1 MSIATRR
8 VLLIV
13 FGCVLMVGM
22 SMLGSASASAEVIH
36 NFEFDVNGQETP
48 TGTIGFNYLGSV
60 ALDQA
65 SGDVWIVEWNTGVLY
80 KFDAAGNYTGVE
92 IKGAQV
98 PQGSLGVTASSGIAV
113 DNSSGLNKDDLY
125 VAGTAHDVVYKFDS
139 AGKLL
144 SELTGSETLAG
155 SFQPRGVAVDDSGD
169 LYVAD
174 GANNVVDKFEA
185 TGKYLSQ
192 IASPEIIN
200 PATIAVD
207 SAGNVYL
214 TNMQASTVKL
224 EPGGGASVLD
234 SNPTS
239 AVAVDPQDDHVY
251 VAEPQPNLSPGQ
263 IAEYDPSGN
272 RLGAFGR
279 EQLGEVFGIAVRSST
294 GEVYVA
300 NYGHNL
306 LDVFGPAIVIPDTM
320 TDAASNI
327 QPTGATLNG
336 AVDPDAI
343 QVTGCQF
350 EYATS
355 TSYGQ
360 SVPCEQAL
368 RSIGSGTSA
377 VAVGANLSGLSPDA
391 TYHFRLVATNT
402 NGTNHGADT
411 TFTTTG
417 PPRLDGVWASNV
429 TSTSATLDANINPLW
444 PTNAQYHLE
453 YGTTSSY
460 GHTLAGNAGQ
470 GTTDVL
476 VDYHLQELQPDTTY
490 HYRFVTT
497 NVYGTVEAVDHTF
510 TTEAVTGQ
518 ELTLP
523 DGRAWELVS
532 PPSKS
537 GALIEGFQQDPIQA
551 AYDGRG
557 ITYGVLEPIGEN
569 IPAGKTVTSQALS
582 MRSPGGWGTQDISL
596 PRRLATEG
604 EISSQG
610 WDYRLFSS
618 DLSIASIQ
626 QKGAAV
632 PLSSDAAEDELEG
645 RLYLRNDVDG
655 SFLALLTSADVPA
668 GTKLNGESWE
678 DGNARQIKVEFV
690 DATPDVSH
698 VIMSSGL
705 ALTPE
710 ATESEFIESHFA
722 SENLYEWSAGRL
734 QLVNILPDGHP
745 ILGENLLAGER
756 NGNWGSAP
764 RAVSSDGRWVAWI
777 VGDPYRGG
785 LSSLYVRDMVA
796 GKTVQVGGSHPVF
809 QTMSSDG
816 GRIFFTEAGDLYEFD
831 RDTGVQT
838 DLTAEHGMGENNAG
852 VQQAV
857 AGVSEDGSYV
867 YFVANGVLASGA
879 TRGDCTQGALAEQ
892 TLSVLDCNLYVE
904 HYDSE
909 PGREGWEKP
918 SFIAS
923 LSGED
928 EQDWYSPAFGQGAVN
943 LAGVRSR
950 VSPDGRYL
958 AFMSSRSLTGY
969 DNIDVNS
976 GHPDQEVYLYD
987 ASTGHL
993 VCASCDP
1000 TGARPVGIF
1009 DTGDDVLMD
1018 RNIGSHAE
1026 LTDHWVAGIIPGWG
1040 DSSGERSVYQPRY
1053 LSDSG
1058 RLFFDSPDALVAQ
1071 DTNGLMDVYEYE
1083 PAGVGGSRGCSSSS
1097 FTFGVGSDGCVS
1109 LISSGTSSS
1118 ESAFFDASEN
1128 GDDVFFLTTARLTG
1142 ADYDTSVDV
1151 YDAHVCSDAVPCVVV
1166 PVSPPACTSGDS
1178 CKAAPSPQPAIF
1190 GAAPSAT
1197 FSGVGNIVEGTKK
1210 SVKGKAKTKK
1220 HPKKKKKKKM
1230 RRKRTRKGKKAGG
1243 SHTGRTS
1250 KKGQG

>member
-1 MSIATRR
+1 MSIAARR
-8 VLLIV
+8 VLSIV
-13 FGCVLMVGM
+13 LGCVLMVGM
-22 SMLGSASASAEVIH
+22 SVLGGASASAEVIH
-36 NFEFDVNGQETP
+36 DFEFNVNGEETP
-48 TGTIGFNYLGSV
+48 TGTNGFNYLGSV

-92 IKGAQV
+92 ITGAQV

-125 VAGTAHDVVYKFDS
+125 VAGTAHGVVYKFDS

-155 SFQPRGVAVDDSGD
+155 SFQPSGVAVDASGD

-174 GANNVVDKFEA
+174 RTNDVVDKFEA

-200 PATIAVD
+200 PATVAVD
-207 SAGNVYL
+207 SVGNVYL

-234 SNPTS
+234 ANPTS
-239 AVAVDPQDDHVY
+239 AVAVDPQNDHVY

-263 IAEYDPSGN
+263 ITEYDPSGN
-272 RLGAFGR
+272 RVGAFGK
-279 EQLGEVFGIAVRSST
+279 EQLGEVFGIVVRGST

-306 LDVFGPAIVIPDTM
+306 LDVFGPAIVIPDTT

-327 QPTGATLNG
+327 QPTSATLNG
-336 AVDPDAI
+336 TVDPDAI

-360 SVPCEQAL
+360 SVPCEQTL
-368 RSIGSGTSA
+368 PSIGSGTSA
-377 VAVGANLSGLSPDA
+377 VTVSANLSVLPPDT
-391 TYHFRLVATNT
+391 TYHFRLVATNI
-402 NGTNHGADT
+402 NGTNRGADT

-417 PPRLDGVWASNV
+417 PPRLDGVWAANV
-429 TSTSATLDANINPLW
+429 ASTSATLDANVNPLW
-444 PTNAQYHLE
+444 PTNARYRLE
-453 YGTTSSY
+453 YGTTTSY
-460 GHTLAGNAGQ
+460 GHTLTGNVGQ
-470 GTTDVL
+470 GTADVL
-476 VDYHLQELQPDTTY
+476 VGYHLQELQPDTTY

-497 NVYGTVEAVDHTF
+497 NIYGTIEAVDHIF
-510 TTEAVTGQ
+510 TTQAAAGQ

-532 PPSKS
+532 PPNKS

-557 ITYGVLEPIGEN
+557 ITYEALEPIGEN
-569 IPAGKTVTSQALS
+569 VPAGKTLVSQILS
-582 MRSPGGWGTQDISL
+582 MRGPGGWGTQDISL
-596 PRRLATEG
+596 PRRLASEEEIGAEG
-604 EISSQG
+604 F
-610 WDYRLFSS
+610 DYRLFSP
-618 DLSIASIQ
+618 DLSVASIL
-626 QKGAAV
+626 QKGAALV
-632 PLSSDAAEDELEG
+632 PLSADATEDELEG
-645 RLYLRNDVDG
+645 KLYLRNDMDG
-655 SFLALLTSADVPA
+655 SFLALLTPADVPA
-668 GTKLNGESWE
+668 GTKLNGEAGE
-678 DGNARQIKVEFV
+678 NKDIRETKVEFV

-710 ATESEFIESHFA
+710 ATESEFARGGFYA

-745 ILGENLLAGER
+745 ILAENLLAGE
-756 NGNWGSAP
+756 NYTKHGSAP

-777 VGDPYRGG
+777 VGDPYSGG
-785 LSSLYVRDMVA
+785 SSSLYVRDMVA
-796 GKTVQVGGSHPVF
+796 GKTVQAGGAHPVF

-816 GRIFFTEAGDLYEFD
+816 ERIFFAEAGDLYEFD
-831 RDTGVQT
+831 TATGVQT

-852 VQQAV
+852 VQQAM

-879 TRGDCTQGALAEQ
+879 TRGDCAKFRSAEQ
-892 TLSVLDCNLYVE
+892 TLPGLDCNLYVE

-909 PGREGWEKP
+909 SGREGWEKP
-918 SFIAS
+918 RFIAS
-923 LSGED
+923 LSSED
-928 EQDWYSPAFGQGAVN
+928 EQDWYSPAFGEGAVN

-958 AFMSSRSLTGY
+958 AFISSVSLTGY
-969 DNIDVNS
+969 DNIDVSS

-1009 DTGDDVLMD
+1009 DTGASVLMD
-1018 RNIGSHAE
+1018 RNIGRFAE

-1040 DSSGERSVYQPRY
+1040 DSYDERSVYQPRY

-1058 RLFFDSPDALVAQ
+1058 RLFFDSPEALVAQ

-1083 PAGVGGSRGCSSSS
+1083 PAGVGGSSGCSNSST
-1097 FTFGVGSDGCVS
+1097 TFVAASSGCVS

-1151 YDAHVCSDAVPCVVV
+1151 YDAHVCSGAVPCVVV

-1197 FSGVGNIVEGTKK
+1197 FSGIGNVVEETKK
-1210 SVKGKAKTKK
+1210 SVKGKAKIKK
-1220 HPKKKKKKKM
+1220 HPKKRK
-1230 RRKRTRKGKKAGG
+1230 RRKKARKGKKAGS
-1243 SHTGRTS
+1243 SHTGRAS
-1250 KKGQG
+1250 KKGKR